1 MINASM
7 KVLIDMDLIEIGIGI
22 VIGIVIVIGIAIG
35 IVIGI
40 EIGMIVI
47 MIKPDLEEEVVE
59 AQDQ

>member
-7 KVLIDMDLIEIGIGI
+7 KVLIDMDLIEIG
-22 VIGIVIVIGIAIG
+22 IGIVIVIGIAIG